1 MLGENTATAYH
12 SGREFARCSR
22 YMLSPDCSLWPL
34 KVRLD
39 FRHDQRGFE
48 GTDPNEIAARYQDWV
63 SVTSVC
69 LSFSWILHF

>member
-34 KVRLD
+34 KVRL
-39 FRHDQRGFE
+39 
-48 GTDPNEIAARYQDWV
+48 I
-63 SVTSVC
+63 SVTINGGSKV
-69 LSFSWILHF
+69 LTLMKSRPVTRTGLA